1 MPTKLSQ
8 KLRRRLRNQLSRG
21 RDAAPVRRFE
31 ENISRADLATALD
44 RDGGDRAILLL
55 EMLQDPRYQNQSL
68 AMLCKKVG
76 MSYLELFSLFR
87 RLKLDEAMVR
97 MLKHIPDIAEDTAID
112 AESKEEICWKC
123 NGNCY
128 VGRHSKLC
136 RACHGSGKIRKIG
149 DIASRRLLFESVGL
163 ISR

>member
-8 KLRRRLRNQLSRG
+8 KSRRRLRNQLSRG

-31 ENISRADLATALD
+31 ENVSRAELAAALE
-44 RDGGDRAILLL
+44 RDGGERAILLL
-55 EMLQDPRYQNQSL
+55 EMLQDPRYQNHSL
-68 AMLCKKVG
+68 PMLCKKVG

-87 RLKLDEAMVR
+87 RSKLDEAMVR
-97 MLKHIPDIAEDTAID
+97 ILKHIPDIAEDTAID
-112 AESKEEICWKC
+112 AESKEETCWKC

-136 RACHGSGKIRKIG
+136 RVCHGS
-149 DIASRRLLFESVGL
+149 
-163 ISR
+163 